1 MHFSRISNRL
11 SLIRRGGYAGS
22 TRTVCSFLMSSS
34 KLTVP
39 GRAAVTRSY
48 GDRSVWRYMRD
59 KTRYG
64 ISLTPSSRLSSC
76 QIGFILMYRENVDG
90 MNMIYTYR
98 GSRPEL
104 ARKDSQ
110 TWCHS
115 ISHREHSTT
124 NSRVYAYRSHK
135 FDSRHFRGLHTHASL
150 MLFLVEGLMGSFYD
164 VRSTGLA
171 GLGFRLPEESDNNG
185 QHEEYDASST
195 AIWNKCTGSSFE

>member
-11 SLIRRGGYAGS
+11 SLIRREVYAGS
-22 TRTVCSFLMSSS
+22 ARTVCSFLMSSS

-48 GDRSVWRYMRD
+48 GGDRSVWRYMRD

-64 ISLTPSSRLSSC
+64 ISLTPSSRLSLC
-76 QIGFILMYRENVDG
+76 QIGLILMYRENADG

-124 NSRVYAYRSHK
+124 NIRVYAYRSHE
-135 FDSRHFRGLHTHASL
+135 FNSRHFRGLHTHASL
-150 MLFLVEGLMGSFYD
+150 LLEGLTGSF
-164 VRSTGLA
+164 
-171 GLGFRLPEESDNNG
+171 
-185 QHEEYDASST
+185 
-195 AIWNKCTGSSFE
+195 